1 MRFTQ
6 LWTLVLYLWFT
17 RSLVH
22 VLARYARSNVPHA
35 ATHGNAQGNWWDF
48 FKPELASEYPSV
60 DGPLTLHSYI
70 GGLEQ
75 SYESFV
81 QKEGKRIAKTTA
93 SAGAKT
99 NGHAEKSE
107 KVTLKDF
114 DYVAFH
120 GPYGKL
126 VQKGTARLVS
136 FWCEDY
142 DALRKT
148 AASRHR
154 KRQYMLTWYLFPLP
168 LSNFQ
173 PCAISLSFARS
184 LIVLQMYLDYLSDPS
199 SPEFA
204 NVDPSIQSL
213 PRSKSLLD
221 KSCEKTFVGLSS
233 SIYKERVWPSTQ
245 CMRRLGNMYTASV
258 YGGLASII
266 DSVEPENL
274 LGKRIALFSFG
285 SGLAASW
292 FTLRVRGDTKK
303 IRETV
308 DLKKRLAEME
318 VRPCKEFIEALQVC

>member
-1 MRFTQ
+1 M
-6 LWTLVLYLWFT
+6 
-17 RSLVH
+17 
-22 VLARYARSNVPHA
+22 
-35 ATHGNAQGNWWDF
+35 
-48 FKPELASEYPSV
+48 
-60 DGPLTLHSYI
+60 
-70 GGLEQ
+70 
-75 SYESFV
+75 
-81 QKEGKRIAKTTA
+81 
-93 SAGAKT
+93 
-99 NGHAEKSE
+99 
-107 KVTLKDF
+107 KDF

-126 VQKGTARLVS
+126 VQKGTARL
-136 FWCEDY
+136 
-142 DALRKT
+142 
-148 AASRHR
+148 
-154 KRQYMLTWYLFPLP
+154 
-168 LSNFQ
+168 
-173 PCAISLSFARS
+173 
-184 LIVLQMYLDYLSDPS
+184 MYLDYLSDPS

-318 VRPCKEFIEALQVC
+318 VRPCKEFIEALQLREEKHNIKNYTPSGSTDPLLPGTYYLTKVDEMNRRFYAVKA